1 MAAFDEKK
9 GEELKGLL
17 GGLGSDDGA
26 PEAISGLVKGLGI
39 RALTSCGVLEA
50 MSDKLANDKTKE
62 GKGAEAGCNLFGA
75 LVGALGVHFEPFG
88 VPMLGQVI
96 ACYDHKAP
104 TVREAAITAATSL
117 VSSVNPNAVRL
128 VLPALFGGMKAKG
141 FREKCGALTLLAAL
155 SVHARGKV
163 GMCLPVIVPELTD
176 CLWDTK
182 KETQKCAID
191 TLAECCTVVE
201 NPDIKVLI
209 PTLISANARPEECP
223 ACIDR
228 LMAVVFVQTVDAPTL
243 SIIVPILARG
253 LRNRDEQIKRKCCV
267 VIDNMCKLVLDPLDA
282 APFGPKLLPEL
293 NRLDEWATQEVRSVG
308 ERARATLNSCLE
320 HKPDH

>member
-1 MAAFDEKK
+1 MRTNPSN
-9 GEELKGLL
+9 GTIELKGLL

-75 LVGALGVHFEPFG
+75 LVGTLGVHFEPFG

-141 FREKCGALTLLAAL
+141 FREKCGALTLLADRTASINRYGYKGYQQGCFQRNGKKTVPGCL
-155 SVHARGKV
+155 GNGKDRKSVV
-163 GMCLPVIVPELTD
+163 
-176 CLWDTK
+176 
-182 KETQKCAID
+182 
-191 TLAECCTVVE
+191 
-201 NPDIKVLI
+201 
-209 PTLISANARPEECP
+209 
-223 ACIDR
+223 
-228 LMAVVFVQTVDAPTL
+228 
-243 SIIVPILARG
+243 
-253 LRNRDEQIKRKCCV
+253 
-267 VIDNMCKLVLDPLDA
+267 
-282 APFGPKLLPEL
+282 
-293 NRLDEWATQEVRSVG
+293 
-308 ERARATLNSCLE
+308 
-320 HKPDH
+320 